1 MRRQELEM
9 RQRRDVSL
17 TRTMRTPHPFP
28 NLSTSGE
35 SGIVAASTRNR
46 SGVDARVERHRRFE
60 FAKPKA
66 RSRLPSDCRPATYG
80 MIHHAPASSVISHS
94 GESPN
99 TAAGLQPEPSLW
111 PFGFLAIDDKCG
123 AYDEADRHDPSH
135 REGPRHRSSLAEVAP

>member
-46 SGVDARVERHRRFE
+46 SVGW
-60 FAKPKA
+60 
-66 RSRLPSDCRPATYG
+66 RLPTGRLSCTHTNVWSW
-80 MIHHAPASSVISHS
+80 ILVC
-94 GESPN
+94 N
-99 TAAGLQPEPSLW
+99 TAS
-111 PFGFLAIDDKCG
+111 
-123 AYDEADRHDPSH
+123 
-135 REGPRHRSSLAEVAP
+135 